1 MTTSPTR
8 IGLAYLCVVRSEPL
22 AGEDEMTT
30 SPTRIG
36 LAYLCVVSL
45 IVAGFARPAQPEDE
59 IVGSISG
66 KVFATAAH
74 RYPTWSCKPTR
85 CNRNLTSASSSSSP
99 TRPPASTPSL
109 WSMKV
114 STTRCHSA

>member
-1 MTTSPTR
+1 
-8 IGLAYLCVVRSEPL
+8 
-22 AGEDEMTT
+22 MTT

-66 KVFATAAH
+66 KVFDGDSRAPLSNVVVQAH
-74 RYPTWSCKPTR
+74 AITS
-85 CNRNLTSASSSSSP
+85 NRNLTSA
-99 TRPPASTPSL
+99 
-109 WSMKV
+109 
-114 STTRCHSA
+114 TTG